1 MSRKHG
7 RNVRVA
13 LVVMMSV
20 FASVVVARAKSP
32 GDEWTTIKVKSAL
45 YSAEGVRAAEIG
57 VDTSNGR
64 VTLSGKVRS
73 EKDKARA
80 TKDVKNVEGVV
91 QVRNLLQVVAPRS
104 KKRVQRSDTV
114 RPVNDGVTVLGGT
127 ASSSNDIVIALRSS
141 ANRLGVR
148 RVFSGIEAGD
158 AFAVPSGARDLGV
171 PLELV
176 SSVQHDASVAGDDLI
191 RRHVET
197 ALQAQNEREN
207 ENIHVRVKDGVVLL
221 TGTVPTWD
229 ENGSRV
235 YAVGS
240 VTGVRSVVNGLRVVA
255 LNLDR

>member
-1 MSRKHG
+1 
-7 RNVRVA
+7 
-13 LVVMMSV
+13 
-20 FASVVVARAKSP
+20 
-32 GDEWTTIKVKSAL
+32 
-45 YSAEGVRAAEIG
+45 
-57 VDTSNGR
+57 
-64 VTLSGKVRS
+64 
-73 EKDKARA
+73 
-80 TKDVKNVEGVV
+80 
-91 QVRNLLQVVAPRS
+91 
-104 KKRVQRSDTV
+104 
-114 RPVNDGVTVLGGT
+114 
-127 ASSSNDIVIALRSS
+127 
-141 ANRLGVR
+141 
-148 RVFSGIEAGD
+148 VFSGIEAGD